1 MHIQRKRIIVSNINS
16 VLTSSLSAD
25 NLNDLTELTDLKLQT
40 FVPKSSALEYLN
52 NINHEESTSKCGGAL
67 KKYFV
72 NFPRNILCPR
82 SQSQPFLMARQ
93 RRNTANSSGDYHS
106 WNEWLFGR
114 SVICEERVDR
124 RKIVLWGTC
133 ESGKSTLYKQ
143 LLIYFDSTAYSNKER
158 LEYKRIIKGMM
169 VNNMRILVKS
179 ALILGIEIYHKPLAA
194 SFHPAKFDPDES
206 KNSVFEMINT
216 LWNDA
221 GIQKTYLRRHEF
233 QMDESAKYYFD
244 SIDRISHPDYVP
256 TVQDVLKTYVKTSA
270 IYEKEMTMEDIKIRV
285 SDMGGARSERRKWIF
300 SLTEDNEIDKINN
313 LEQTFLLFVVSL
325 SEFNQFLRED
335 HTKNRMHESLELFE
349 NVCRNYSKNY
359 NIILFFNKIDVFET
373 KLEMGLDLTTCF
385 PDYKGGC
392 NIRNAEE
399 YIMDKYKEIANK
411 SGKLV
416 PLFKINAT
424 DVESC
429 RNTLKSF
436 LTILQCL

>member
-52 NINHEESTSKCGGAL
+52 NINHEDSASFCGSAL
-67 KKYFV
+67 KKYFGHL
-72 NFPRNILCPR
+72 PRNILCSR
-82 SQSQPFLMARQ
+82 TQSQYLLPRP
-93 RRNTANSSGDYHS
+93 RRNTTTTASDYHS

-114 SVICEERVDR
+114 PAISEEKVDR

-143 LLIYFDSTAYSNKER
+143 LLIYFDPTAYSNKER

-169 VNNMRILVKS
+169 VNNMRVLVKS
-179 ALILGIEIYHKPLAA
+179 AHILGIEIYHKPLAA

-206 KNSVFEMINT
+206 KNSVFEMMKT

-221 GIQKTYLRRHEF
+221 GIKKTFLRRHEF
-233 QMDESAKYYFD
+233 QMDESSKYYFD

-270 IYEKEMTMEDIKIRV
+270 IYEKEMITEDIKIRV

-300 SLTEDNEIDKINN
+300 ALTEDNEMDKINH
-313 LEQTFLLFVVSL
+313 QGQIFLLFVVSL

-349 NVCRNYSKNY
+349 SVCRNYSKNY
-359 NIILFFNKIDVFET
+359 NIILFFNKIDVFKNKME
-373 KLEMGLDLTTCF
+373 LGLDLATCF

-411 SGKLV
+411 NGKLV

-429 RNTLKSF
+429 RNTLNSF
-436 LTILQCL
+436 LTVLQCL